1 MEPGDQIY
9 VKEDGFLFSTNDMG
23 KRLSSKYEQKC
34 LR

>member
-9 VKEDGFLFSTNDMG
+9 VKEDGFLFFTNDMG
-23 KRLSSKYEQKC
+23 KCLSSKYEQKC